1 MAEYIDREQLGI
13 GYADRKVFE
22 NKGYADG
29 WNAAI
34 DIITKATVANVAEV
48 VYCADCRWCEDMG
61 MSGLYCNHP
70 DNRNPAGCRPKDYCS
85 DGERRIG
92 DEVQHTQ
99 TDGEGDESGTGGM
112 PTAV

>member
-1 MAEYIDREQLGI
+1 MSRY
-13 GYADRKVFE
+13 V
-22 NKGYADG
+22 
-29 WNAAI
+29 
-34 DIITKATVANVAEV
+34 DIAPYEDCEIILHKEDEGVRCKDIPTANVAEV

-85 DGERRIG
+85 DGERRSG

-112 PTAV
+112 PATV